1 MELSLLLRPNMRTI
15 GKTENILPPFNK
27 REAVKAGIIHEKDN
41 IMSLLSSSP
50 IGDVRT
56 SVMSGYG
63 EAVSRFVAMRTN
75 ATEERFGGYATTPT
89 GEEILAEMNN
99 RAGSLYD
106 PSRSNDGEKILMCYK
121 MENGV
126 EDPLS
131 ACIIGTNGEVSRYV
145 VSADMTRDVSKHNAV
160 ALVYLQLCI
169 IVFISGEVSTPEELI
184 RNQLDELVNETLLGN
199 EERAF
204 YLFRAVSHNIYTF
217 FSNFDQFERKYKM
230 NWLAEMPTDPVL
242 PMLDLSKQYPHKP
255 ENTIGVLTAFDTLA
269 GKLEPKKVLTPARIK
284 TIGDLAGS
292 FDPDPT
298 RVRTEEELLLLDSA
312 KYVDKMIPSKELLY
326 IASLIQKSSDSVHA
340 FRNFILRGPA
350 GTGKSTMV
358 QQLSRLLNIPAV
370 IFEMSPDTDKL
381 DLTLSAIPA
390 ASTGAKKESIADFMK
405 QFPSAAAWAL
415 EPEESYQKITGEYKE
430 GVNASDCEAA
440 ILSLYQE
447 QNSGERFTYV
457 ESQIIRAVRNGWIV
471 EVQEPTICQRPG
483 VLASLNSLSDDGQ
496 TVELMTGEIVHRH
509 KDSIIVYTTNNDY
522 EGCYPL
528 NQSQLSRFSI
538 LTINLPEKKEIVKRL
553 EQQSGLTDKKLL
565 NRMVAVYDRC
575 KELAESKGITD
586 GAIDFR
592 ALLDWATAVALIGDV
607 YENGKHMFIEKCT
620 SDQTLQKEF
629 LDCLDSEFV
638 PDSK

>member
-1 MELSLLLRPNMRTI
+1 MDLSLLLRPNMRTI
-15 GKTENILPPFNK
+15 GKTENLLPPFNK

-50 IGDVRT
+50 IGDVRA

-75 ATEERFGGYATTPT
+75 VNENKFGGYATTPT
-89 GEEILAEMNN
+89 GEEVLAEMNN
-99 RAGSLYD
+99 RAAALYD
-106 PSRSNDGEKILMCYK
+106 PSRSNDGGEKILMCYK
-121 MENGV
+121 WKGV
-126 EDPLS
+126 ENPLS
-131 ACIIGTNGEVSRYV
+131 ACVIGTNGEVSRYV
-145 VSADMTRDVSKHNAV
+145 VSADMTRDESKHTAV
-160 ALVYLQLCI
+160 ALVYMQLCI
-169 IVFISGEVSTPEELI
+169 IAFFSDEVSTAEELI
-184 RNQLDELVNETLLGN
+184 RDQLEELVNETLLDN

-204 YLFRAVSHNIYTF
+204 YLFRAVSHNIYSF
-217 FSNFDQFERKYKM
+217 LSNFDQFESRYKM
-230 NWLAEMPTDPVL
+230 NWLAEMPTDPVI

-255 ENTIGVLTAFDTLA
+255 ENTIGVLNAFDSLA
-269 GKLEPKKVLTPARIK
+269 GKIEPKKVLTPARIK

-298 RVRTEEELLLLDSA
+298 RVRTDEELSLLDSA

-326 IASLIQKSSDSVHA
+326 IASLIQKSSNSVHA

-390 ASTGAKKESIADFMK
+390 ASTAKKESIADFMK
-405 QFPSAAAWAL
+405 QFPAAFEWAMD
-415 EPEESYQKITGEYKE
+415 PEESYQKITGEYKE
-430 GVNASDCEAA
+430 GVTAADCEAA
-440 ILSLYQE
+440 ILSMYQA

-528 NQSQLSRFSI
+528 NQSQLSRFSV
-538 LTINLPEKKEIVKRL
+538 LTINLPDKKEVIKRL
-553 EQQSGLTDKKLL
+553 EQQSGLFDKKIL
-565 NRMVAVYDRC
+565 NSMYAVYDRC
-575 KELAESKGITD
+575 RELAESKGITD